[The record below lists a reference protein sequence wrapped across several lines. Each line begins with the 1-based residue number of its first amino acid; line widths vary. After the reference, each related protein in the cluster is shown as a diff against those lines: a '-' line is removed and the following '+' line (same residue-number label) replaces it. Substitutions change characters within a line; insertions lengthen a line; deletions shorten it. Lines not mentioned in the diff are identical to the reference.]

1 MAGSKKPFKNY
12 NPVKAALQVSL
23 AYAVV
28 GMIWILFSDKIMH
41 DILIRDPFALKMS
54 TIKGSLYVIITG
66 ILLFVYIMRVLRR
79 IQAADQALLKKN
91 EELIAIDQELQEKI
105 KELTESEERY
115 RLISEATNDGIWD
128 EKEGK
133 RFFSERWYEITGYTE
148 EDIERVGDWMA
159 LIHPEDI
166 GKVRQKLSWHKQN
179 RDPYYECEYRLKF
192 KDGKYRWILSKSKL
206 IFDHKG
212 EIIRSAGSHSD
223 ITDLKISQERLKGLA
238 YRDFLTGMPN
248 RISFIDTV
256 TEHILKYP
264 DKKKALIF
272 FDIDNFKHINDTVGY
287 LVGDQLIIA
296 IGQRLSSLSDANKSA
311 YRNSGDEFV
320 IFIHEYEDIEEVEN
334 FTRQL
339 IRIISQPF
347 VFSNYTLNINISI
360 GIALYPLHGK
370 DIDTLFKCADIA
382 MFEAKSK
389 DRGRYIFYHESMEA
403 EFKERML
410 LGNELRGA
418 LERNEFQLHYQPQL
432 NIDTGEIFKFEALL
446 RWHNERFGNVP
457 PIKFIEIAEE
467 THLINPIGDWVL
479 NEACSFLKELHK
491 SGFSHISI
499 SINVSIIQLMQH
511 DFVYKVIETLKRH
524 QLDPRYLEVEV
535 TESVFIESYED
546 VREKLEL
553 LSSRGISIALDDFG
567 SGYSS
572 LNYLI
577 EMPINTLKIDKSFIH
592 SISENFEDQTLA
604 SMIIML
610 GQKLGLSVIAEGV
623 ETKDQVEYLEKLKC
637 YNVQGYYFSGPV
649 PREEV
654 FNLLNREKIL

>member
-1 MAGSKKPFKNY
+1 M
-12 NPVKAALQVSL
+12 
-23 AYAVV
+23 
-28 GMIWILFSDKIMH
+28 
-41 DILIRDPFALKMS
+41 
-54 TIKGSLYVIITG
+54 
-66 ILLFVYIMRVLRR
+66 
-79 IQAADQALLKKN
+79 
-91 EELIAIDQELQEKI
+91 
-105 KELTESEERY
+105 
-115 RLISEATNDGIWD
+115 
-128 EKEGK
+128 
-133 RFFSERWYEITGYTE
+133 
-148 EDIERVGDWMA
+148 
-159 LIHPEDI
+159 
-166 GKVRQKLSWHKQN
+166 
-179 RDPYYECEYRLKF
+179 
-192 KDGKYRWILSKSKL
+192 
-206 IFDHKG
+206 
-212 EIIRSAGSHSD
+212 
-223 ITDLKISQERLKGLA
+223 
-238 YRDFLTGMPN
+238 
-248 RISFIDTV
+248 
-256 TEHILKYP
+256 
-264 DKKKALIF
+264 
-272 FDIDNFKHINDTVGY
+272 
-287 LVGDQLIIA
+287 
-296 IGQRLSSLSDANKSA
+296 
-311 YRNSGDEFV
+311 
-320 IFIHEYEDIEEVEN
+320 
-334 FTRQL
+334 
-339 IRIISQPF
+339 
-347 VFSNYTLNINISI
+347 
-360 GIALYPLHGK
+360 HGK

-389 DRGRYIFYHESMEA
+389 DRGRYIFITSMKLNSRRECYWGMNL
-403 EFKERML
+403 ERF
-410 LGNELRGA
+410 
-418 LERNEFQLHYQPQL
+418 ERNEFQLHYQPQL
-432 NIDTGEIFKFEALL
+432 NIDTGEIFKFEAPL
-446 RWHNERFGNVP
+446 RWHNERFGNV

-553 LSSRGISIALDDFG
+553 LSSRGISIALDYIG
-567 SGYSS
+567 SAIL

-592 SISENFEDQTLA
+592 SISENFEGQTLA